1 MTAGEPEIVVVG
13 GGPAGCATAIFLKE
27 RGHDVLLV
35 DEARFPRDKVCGEG
49 VSPGAWRLLG
59 AMGAEGRVRALR
71 PHPLRGMRL
80 TAPDGTSFAGEYGA
94 AREPGF
100 ALRRAD
106 LDLALIET
114 ARDRGVDV
122 LEETRAVDLRMEH
135 GAVSGLTIARPDGG
149 LATLRAR
156 LVIGADGRRSMVGR
170 RLGLL
175 REHGWLRKFAVRG
188 HWEGV
193 LGLSDYGEMHVG
205 GGGYCGIAPLSASV
219 ANVAF
224 VLDRR
229 EMAGAAGNV
238 EAFYRTELRRWPRIA
253 DRLARARLLAP
264 PKAIGPLALVARRV
278 SAPGVMLVGD
288 AAGFYDPFTGEGVT
302 LALRGGEMAAEV
314 ASRALRAGDTRD
326 LSAYDRARDRAT
338 RHKFRLN
345 RRLQS
350 VVRWPALS
358 NAVAARLARRP
369 DLADQLVGIAGDLV
383 SARQALGPRFLWS
396 LLGS

>member
-1 MTAGEPEIVVVG
+1 VTGEREVVVVG
-13 GGPAGCATAIFLKE
+13 GGPAGCATAIFLKG

-35 DEARFPRDKVCGEG
+35 DQARFPRDKVCGEG

-59 AMGAEGRVRALR
+59 AMGAEGRVRALK

-94 AREPGF
+94 GREPGF

-122 LEETRAVDLRMEH
+122 LEEARAVDLLMEQ

-149 LATLRAR
+149 LATVRAR
-156 LVIGADGRRSMVGR
+156 VVIGADGTRSMVGR

-175 REHGWLRKFAVRG
+175 REHRRLRKFAVRG

-193 LGLSDYGEMHVG
+193 FGLSDHGEMHVG
-205 GGGYCGIAPLSASV
+205 GGGYCGIAPLSGSV

-229 EMAGAAGNV
+229 EMAAAAGNV
-238 EAFYRTELRRWPRIA
+238 EAFYRAELRRWPRIA
-253 DRLARARLLAP
+253 DRLRSARLLAS

-302 LALRGGEMAAEV
+302 LALHGGEMAAEV

-350 VVRWPALS
+350 VVQWPALS
-358 NAVAARLARRP
+358 NAVAARLCRRP

-383 SARQALGPRFLWS
+383 SARPALGPRFLWS
-396 LLGS
+396 LLVS